1 MNLARYGLRCM
12 KLILQHKPLAI
23 AWSCCD
29 YSKVVIAMRIL
40 RCYPAPFSFNHQIPL
55 FMNRNNYRGGRHKKA
70 DPSTAFRCSVNF
82 TASEQSQLLAMQQQS
97 GIESLSAFIKM
108 QVFGKT
114 FKVHYIDDNSR
125 IFIDRLSNMN
135 NHYREIRIS
144 YNLLLTTLRENFNE
158 RKAMAALYKIENLT
172 IELVKLNR
180 EIVALARQF
189 DEQWSQKSL

>member
-1 MNLARYGLRCM
+1 MELLRLLRSRNRHEIFYCAVRH
-12 KLILQHKPLAI
+12 LIHLTTKSH
-23 AWSCCD
+23 
-29 YSKVVIAMRIL
+29 V
-40 RCYPAPFSFNHQIPL
+40 

-108 QVFGKT
+108 QIFGKP
-114 FKVHYIDDNSR
+114 FKVHVVDDNSR

-158 RKAMAALYKIENLT
+158 KKAMAALYKIEKMT

-180 EIVALARQF
+180 EIVALAKDF
-189 DEQWSQKSL
+189 DERWLRKSP

>member
-1 MNLARYGLRCM
+1 MELLRLLRSRNRHEIFYCAVRH
-12 KLILQHKPLAI
+12 LIHLTTKSH
-23 AWSCCD
+23 
-29 YSKVVIAMRIL
+29 V
-40 RCYPAPFSFNHQIPL
+40 
-55 FMNRNNYRGGRHKKA
+55 FMNRNNYRGGRHKKT

-144 YNLLLTTLRENFNE
+144 YNLLLTTLNENFNE

-180 EIVALARQF
+180 EIVALARRF